1 MATGPDYVRL
11 LGKSGS
17 SAQTTKVTRLTLA
30 VQKLKNR
37 NATKNDIFQFD
48 LQVES
53 ACALN
58 D

>member
-1 MATGPDYVRL
+1 MNRPKSAAPEGRL
-11 LGKSGS
+11 
-17 SAQTTKVTRLTLA
+17 LTLA

-48 LQVES
+48 LQVET
-53 ACALN
+53 ACALS